1 MRDRVQKEAEQS
13 NNHTDG
19 DRERRNLKALTFG
32 GFAAAAPDYL
42 DPVKQMDAA
51 ETLYDA
57 KKAGDPARIAAAQ
70 KAYDAVLADIAA
82 HQPTAQR

>member
-1 MRDRVQKEAEQS
+1 
-13 NNHTDG
+13 
-19 DRERRNLKALTFG
+19 
-32 GFAAAAPDYL
+32 
-42 DPVKQMDAA
+42 MDAA

-82 HQPTAQR
+82 RQPASH